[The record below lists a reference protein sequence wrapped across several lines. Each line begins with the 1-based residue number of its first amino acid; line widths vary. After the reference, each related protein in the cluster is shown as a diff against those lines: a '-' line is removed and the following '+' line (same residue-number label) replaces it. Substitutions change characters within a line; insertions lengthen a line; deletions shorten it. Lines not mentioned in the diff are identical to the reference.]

1 MVSVTCRSIDCPQC
15 ALLLMNRKRIHG
27 NTHLDYGYNIS
38 GFYGGFPSNDGRLHA
53 AQWKMLRRFGRMH
66 VTIHWLT
73 NDSSGCWSKAEV
85 ESVSVLQ
92 EGLGESGQS
101 YFLHSHHLSHPVGSI
116 VVLEIE
122 TVRPSETLRHLTNVN
137 PRLHLSLVYVY
148 RSLYF
153 VSASNVSEKHYC
165 QKGKG
170 TQANSNDKL
179 KLKCTL

>member
-1 MVSVTCRSIDCPQC
+1 MQIYRLSAVCTATNEQKKDT
-15 ALLLMNRKRIHG
+15 RKHTSWLRIQYFRF
-27 NTHLDYGYNIS
+27 LRRLS
-38 GFYGGFPSNDGRLHA
+38 FKWRLHA

-137 PRLHLSLVYVY
+137 PRLHLSLVYVF